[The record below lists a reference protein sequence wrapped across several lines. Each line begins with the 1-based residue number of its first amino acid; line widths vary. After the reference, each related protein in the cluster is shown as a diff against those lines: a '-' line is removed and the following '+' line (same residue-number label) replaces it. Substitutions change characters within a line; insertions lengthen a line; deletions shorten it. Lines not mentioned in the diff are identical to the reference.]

1 MSSLKEVRNR
11 IISVTKTQK
20 ITSAM
25 KMVASSKLHKAQRD
39 IENMLPYEQSMY
51 GMLSHLLAVGASSA
65 DSSYSKERGIENV
78 AVVVFASNMS
88 LCGSFNVNMLKRLNE
103 VLAEYS
109 QSVGKTHITVFPVGR
124 KVADEIDE
132 DSFNVNHDFVE
143 IGDKPCYESAAHLA
157 QTLMEMYES
166 KKVDKV
172 ELLYYHFKSMAKQ
185 IYTRETFLPFAVS
198 DLLSGDDGVPVSSD
212 YILEPS
218 ADDIICEM
226 LPKVMKL
233 KIFTVLLDS
242 CASEHGARTL
252 AMQTATDNANDLLQK
267 LNVMYNKSRQQS
279 ITNEILDIVAGSM
292 R

>member
-1 MSSLKEVRNR
+1 
-11 IISVTKTQK
+11 
-20 ITSAM
+20 
-25 KMVASSKLHKAQRD
+25 
-39 IENMLPYEQSMY
+39 
-51 GMLSHLLAVGASSA
+51 
-65 DSSYSKERGIENV
+65 
-78 AVVVFASNMS
+78 
-88 LCGSFNVNMLKRLNE
+88 
-103 VLAEYS
+103 
-109 QSVGKTHITVFPVGR
+109 
-124 KVADEIDE
+124 
-132 DSFNVNHDFVE
+132 
-143 IGDKPCYESAAHLA
+143 
-157 QTLMEMYES
+157 
-166 KKVDKV
+166 
-172 ELLYYHFKSMAKQ
+172 MAKQ

-252 AMQTATDNANDLLQK
+252 AMQTATDNANDLLQE

>member
-1 MSSLKEVRNR
+1 MMGNFDDLNKVGEMVKKEIGFVPRFIRFPGGASNTVSRKYCPGIMSTLVKEVKARGYQYYDWNAD
-11 IISVTKTQK
+11 STDA
-20 ITSAM
+20 SGNH
-25 KMVASSKLHKAQRD
+25 VAVSKLVANGTSSRANNINLLCHDTDAKSTTVEA
-39 IENMLPYEQSMY
+39 LP
-51 GMLSHLLAVGASSA
+51 A
-65 DSSYSKERGIENV
+65 II
-78 AVVVFASNMS
+78 
-88 LCGSFNVNMLKRLNE
+88 
-103 VLAEYS
+103 
-109 QSVGKTHITVFPVGR
+109 THYQQLGYQFKG
-124 KVADEIDE
+124 IDE

-157 QTLMEMYES
+157 QSLMELYES

-252 AMQTATDNANDLLQK
+252 AMQTATDNANDLLQE